1 MLYPLIGVSLVV
13 VAMLF
18 GEVAADIGK
27 IEVRKKAESIYT
39 MAFLNLALGTV
50 IFILLGIIRQRMHFN
65 PAALPGIILRSAFDI
80 ILIYLNSLLIVR
92 ASRST
97 VGFLHVGTIPLLL
110 IVDALLGFKIETLQ
124 LVGIGV
130 IITTIILLATH
141 HGLDTKGLKIGVFT
155 AIIPVITIT
164 IYRYNIENFHSVEI
178 EQSISHGILI
188 IHLFVMAHFVA
199 RENPIK
205 FFRKRIF
212 IAESSFNGVASVLS
226 SFAYMYAPPSV
237 ITSAKRSAGV
247 LWTTVS
253 GSLYFH
259 EKHIALKVAA
269 MILIIVGLVLLVM

>member
-1 MLYPLIGVSLVV
+1 MLYPLIGVGLVV

-27 IEVRKKAESIYT
+27 IEVRKKEESIYT
-39 MAFLNLALGTV
+39 MAFLNIALGTI
-50 IFILLGIIRQRMHFN
+50 IFIVIGIFRSKMHFN
-65 PAALPGIILRSAFDI
+65 PAALPGIIMRSAFDMV
-80 ILIYLNSLLIVR
+80 LIYLNSLLIVK

-110 IVDALLGFKIETLQ
+110 IVDAILGFKIETLQ

-130 IITTIILLATH
+130 IVTTIILLATH
-141 HGLDTKGLKIGVFT
+141 HGLDKKGLKIGIFT
-155 AIIPVITIT
+155 ALIPVVTIT

-178 EQSISHGILI
+178 EQAISHGLLMIQ
-188 IHLFVMAHFVA
+188 LFVMAHFIA
-199 RENPIK
+199 KENPFK
-205 FFRKRIF
+205 FFRKKIF
-212 IAESSFNGVASVLS
+212 IAESVFNGVASVLS
-226 SFAYMYAPPSV
+226 SFAYIYAPPSV
-237 ITSAKRSAGV
+237 ITAAKRSAGV

-269 MILIIVGLVLLVM
+269 MMLIIVGLVLLVM